1 MLFTCSSCKK
11 NNKIQIQLKNFGKN
25 FGMAFQ
31 LSDDYLDY
39 FGDSKKMGKNIG
51 KDFYEGKITYPLI
64 HCFRSSSRINQ
75 NYLNK
80 ILSKKSRN
88 KNDFV
93 KVLKLMKLSNTKSES
108 LKFMTKYLKKAQ
120 KNIKRFEGDSDKVY
134 LDNLINYLLI
144 RDH

>member
-1 MLFTCSSCKK
+1 MPNR
-11 NNKIQIQLKNFGKN
+11 NNKNKR
-25 FGMAFQ
+25 A
-31 LSDDYLDY
+31 
-39 FGDSKKMGKNIG
+39 SKIPKRA
-51 KDFYEGKITYPLI
+51 KIHNETSGSRLFFSF
-64 HCFRSSSRINQ
+64 HCFKTSSKINQ

-93 KVLKLMKLSNTKSES
+93 KVLKIMKLSNTKSES

>member
-1 MLFTCSSCKK
+1 
-11 NNKIQIQLKNFGKN
+11 
-25 FGMAFQ
+25 MAFQ

-64 HCFRSSSRINQ
+64 HCFKSSSKINQ

-80 ILSKKSRN
+80 ILIKKSRN

-93 KVLKLMKLSNTKSES
+93 KVLKIMKISNTKSES